1 MTMRVASLVVRA
13 RPERVAALAEELARM
28 PGVETH
34 AIQPDGRLVVTVED
48 LDGVYPAES
57 IVSIHN
63 LGGVIGVSLV
73 YEYSDAESGSESEEA
88 MS

>member
-1 MTMRVASLVVRA
+1 MKIASLVVRT
-13 RPERVAALAEELARM
+13 RPDRLASLREELERM

-34 AIQPDGRLVVTVED
+34 AVQPEGRVVVTVED
-48 LDGVYPAES
+48 VDGASPAEN

-73 YEYSDAESGSESEEA
+73 YEYSDADSGSETEEA
-88 MS
+88 TS

>member
-1 MTMRVASLVVRA
+1 MKQAFEDYKREVR
-13 RPERVAALAEELARM
+13 
-28 PGVETH
+28 
-34 AIQPDGRLVVTVED
+34 DGA
-48 LDGVYPAES
+48 YPAES

-73 YEYSDAESGSESEEA
+73 YEYSDEESGSETEEA

>member
-1 MTMRVASLVVRA
+1 MKVASLVVRA
-13 RPERVAALAEELARM
+13 RPQRLAPLRDELAQM
-28 PGVETH
+28 PGVEIH
-34 AIQPDGRLVVTVED
+34 AVQPDGRIVVTVED
-48 LDGVYPAES
+48 VDGTYPAES

-73 YEYSDAESGSESEEA
+73 YEYSDEESGSETEEA

>member
-1 MTMRVASLVVRA
+1 MKVASLVVRA
-13 RPERVAALAEELARM
+13 RPERLAALRNELARM

-34 AIQPDGRLVVTVED
+34 AVLPEGRIVVTVED
-48 LDGVYPAES
+48 VDGAYPAES

-73 YEYSDAESGSESEEA
+73 YEYSDEGSGTESQEA

>member
-1 MTMRVASLVVRA
+1 MKVASLVVRA
-13 RPERVAALAEELARM
+13 RPERLTALEDELRRM
-28 PGVETH
+28 PGVEVH
-34 AIQPDGRLVVTVED
+34 AVQREGRLVVTVED
-48 LDGVYPAES
+48 ADGAYPAES

-73 YEYSDAESGSESEEA
+73 YEYSDEESGSQTEEA

>member
-1 MTMRVASLVVRA
+1 MKIASLVVRA
-13 RPERVAALAEELARM
+13 RPERVAALVEELARM

-34 AIQPDGRLVVTVED
+34 AARPDGRIVVTVED
-48 LDGVYPAES
+48 IDGAYPAES

-73 YEYSDAESGSESEEA
+73 YEYSDAESGTESEEA
-88 MS
+88 MQ